1 MKLTTESENTDVKT
15 KSSLDELS
23 KPSRSFIIALI
34 VIVPFM
40 VYFGVVLL
48 YLKDAVLLEKM
59 TALLGGFVA
68 AILGYFFGQRP
79 VQNLTQ
85 RLAEV
90 SSEKEV
96 AKRRVEE
103 ARLGADMTE
112 TDVNEMKVELESI
125 KRLIGL

>member
-15 KSSLDELS
+15 KRSPDELS
-23 KPSRSFIIALI
+23 KPSRSFIIALV

-40 VYFGVVLL
+40 IYFGVVLL